1 VARAPARRTPWAK
14 TKAARR
20 AISPD
25 VRWAAEITRRILHD
39 CHPWQ
44 LDAAMDPAKRITLQ
58 VGRGGAKTTT
68 ERARAIIKITTL
80 RRQKVG
86 YAAGS
91 KEQARLLNWNKFTE
105 ACEAYEIRTATTNVV
120 SKAPDLH
127 LLDAAMVATCLR
139 TGSSY
144 HLRGVEDRADAE
156 KFRGYPQ
163 AEFQVDEAGSMRP
176 ELLEHLVDACVAPRL
191 GEALALPPGWLEF
204 LAGDEDL
211 ELLPEFVP
219 TRGGAIIL
227 ASTPPPTLRGIFY
240 EATREGS
247 PDHRRYAE
255 RERPEYAGWLGYSSH
270 AWTLQDV
277 VSLPDADRYPALQAN
292 WAAALRE
299 KQRKGWADDH
309 PTWMREYLGLWS
321 ADNTSTV
328 FRFRPHL
335 NGEPWNQWDVFGDRP
350 LDGLPG
356 LLAAIAKL
364 PKDVGTWH
372 YVIAMDMGS
381 RDPFALNV
389 FAFAPRDPARR
400 MIHVHAFERQGMFA
414 KTIAELLLG
423 PALDAN
429 KPGGILG
436 AIGWPD
442 GMIIDADQALID
454 ELKNVYG
461 LQIRKAERKMDYKY
475 GAIELVNGDL
485 IEGRIWI
492 LKGSPLAKQIAELQ
506 WKPDEYG
513 NPREDKAQANHS
525 TDTLIY
531 ARRLVA
537 NLFESG
543 VVEAEG
549 MGAAPPPA
557 AYVDPQGLDGSG
569 DSDEEGYGSLLASA
583 DYDDPWGG

>member
-1 VARAPARRTPWAK
+1 MPAARRTTWAK
-14 TKAARR
+14 KKAARR
-20 AISPD
+20 ALSPD
-25 VRWAAEITRRILHD
+25 LRWAAEITRRILHD

-44 LDAAMDPAKRITLQ
+44 LAAALDPAWRISLQ

-68 ERARAIIKITTL
+68 ERARAIIKLISL
-80 RRQKVG
+80 RRQKIG

-105 ACEAYEIRTATTNVV
+105 ACEAYEIRTTTTNVV
-120 SKAPDLH
+120 SKQPDLH
-127 LLDAAMVATCLR
+127 LLESSMTATCLR
-139 TGSSY
+139 TGSAY

-176 ELLEHLVDACVAPRL
+176 ELLEYLVDTCVAPRL

-204 LAGDEDL
+204 LAGHDDL
-211 ELLPEFVP
+211 EALPEWVE
-219 TRGGAIIL
+219 TRGGTIIM
-227 ASTPPPTLRGIFY
+227 ASTPPSLLRGIFY

-247 PDHRRYAE
+247 PEHRRYAE
-255 RERPEYAGWLGYSSH
+255 RHRPEYAGWLGYSSH

-277 VSLPDADRYPALQAN
+277 VGLPDAGERFPALVAN
-292 WAAALRE
+292 WRTALLE

-328 FRFRPHL
+328 FRFRPHVD
-335 NGEPWNQWDVFGDRP
+335 GQPWNQWDPFADRP
-350 LDGLPG
+350 IDGLPG
-356 LLAAIAKL
+356 LKAAIAKL
-364 PKDVGTWH
+364 PQEVGAWH
-372 YVIAMDMGS
+372 YVVAMDMGS

-400 MIHVHAFERQGMFA
+400 LIHVHAFERQGLFA
-414 KTIAELLLG
+414 KPIAERLLG
-423 PALDAN
+423 PELDAT
-429 KPGGILG
+429 KPRGILG
-436 AIGWPD
+436 VIGWPD
-442 GMIIDADQALID
+442 GMIMDSDQPTID

-461 LQIRKAERKMDYKY
+461 LQVKKAERKMDYKY

-485 IEGRIWI
+485 LEGRIWI
-492 LKGSPLAKQIAELQ
+492 IKGSPLAKQIAELQ
-506 WKPDEYG
+506 WRPDEYG

-543 VVEAEG
+543 LVEAEG
-549 MGAAPPPA
+549 MGAAPPPQ
-557 AYVDPQGLDGSG
+557 AYSDPQGLDGS
-569 DSDEEGYGSLLASA
+569 SATDEDGYGSLLASA
-583 DYDDPWGG
+583 DYDDPWG